1 MTNWKIRSCLRF
13 DRKAAEAALRKHGK
27 LPETELSK
35 RIREEDGS
43 SEAREEYDKKLEN
56 EETLRQK
63 KESRKE
69 KRRCRLARG
78 VQIVLALLSAYTVF
92 LLYGLIVT
100 EYEYNENGMLVPR
113 IITTDEIENKAVFEQ
128 IYRYYI
134 QARILYEDILRLDY
148 KLTLENETKLLAT
161 EYEALLDDVS
171 KLVVSIDALA
181 VDTKY
186 GQFKTMLLEWV
197 KTDAAVYL
205 QNMSAA
211 ILQNSSE
218 KGNEAIAGRNKMY
231 SDFMLLSE
239 NVAALGETISG
250 VDISSMY
257 EWSPEQYVKEVLEG
271 VQKNE

>member
-1 MTNWKIRSCLRF
+1 MCIRDS
-13 DRKAAEAALRKHGK
+13 
-27 LPETELSK
+27 
-35 RIREEDGS
+35 REEDGS

-257 EWSPEQYVKEVLEG
+257 EWSPEQYVKAVSYTHLTLPTKLEV
-271 VQKNE
+271 